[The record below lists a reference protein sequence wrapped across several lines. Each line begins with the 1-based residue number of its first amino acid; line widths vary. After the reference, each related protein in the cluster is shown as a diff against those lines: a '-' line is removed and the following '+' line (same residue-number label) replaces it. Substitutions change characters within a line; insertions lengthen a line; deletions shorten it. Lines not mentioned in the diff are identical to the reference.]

1 MLAYTQHGV
10 TASRESG
17 RLLPSAVRGER
28 WSHAPLGSC
37 GVALASHRRVG
48 ARSARRGTAHT
59 RTPCGWPKTRT
70 SGTAARRA
78 LSALARSALTALR
91 SPRVPAR
98 YDLCYAAGAG
108 PKRVQIVPY
117 TARWVRTRL
126 QCLSRLSGMSL
137 CDFPSTKERRNG
149 TRLPRRLRPE
159 NRTMPIRLTFLDYL

>member
-1 MLAYTQHGV
+1 MLAYTRRHG
-10 TASRESG
+10 TSS
-17 RLLPSAVRGER
+17 SVRGQTR
-28 WSHAPLGSC
+28 GATHPWA
-37 GVALASHRRVG
+37 AAASHRRVG

-59 RTPCGWPKTRT
+59 RTPCGWPKTST

-78 LSALARSALTALR
+78 LCPAVGSRARGGAVSPSPLR
-91 SPRVPAR
+91 SRR